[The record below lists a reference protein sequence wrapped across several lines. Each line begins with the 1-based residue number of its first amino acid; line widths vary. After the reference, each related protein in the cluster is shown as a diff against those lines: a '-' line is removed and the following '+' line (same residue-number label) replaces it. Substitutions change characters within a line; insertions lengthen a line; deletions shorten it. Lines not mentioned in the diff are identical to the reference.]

1 LVVFSVPLRGLNC
14 VQPAI
19 TIWIRTA
26 TETNEQSTERKLR
39 LTRFDGHL
47 NSPRIRAG
55 GAHDKRKAG
64 GKTAAEEAAVQRGI

>member
-1 LVVFSVPLRGLNC
+1 M
-14 VQPAI
+14 
-19 TIWIRTA
+19 
-26 TETNEQSTERKLR
+26 ERKKNRLR